1 MQKDLWMKD
10 LKNKLKKGKLIK
22 YNFLYSNEEE
32 KYGMIYDVKKD
43 NNFVAMITI
52 LTDGCFDVIPYSV
65 MEYTILE

>member
-1 MQKDLWMKD
+1 MKS

-32 KYGMIYDVKKD
+32 KYGMVYNVKKD
-43 NNFVAMITI
+43 NNFVAMVTI
-52 LTDGCFDVIPYSV
+52 LTDGYFDVIPYSV